1 MTQTH
6 ITHKKGHPE
15 NRDGLGQTIEVV
27 VRLPGHRQLVVARIV
42 AVTLDRLTLQVS
54 LVETL
59 QVLQLL
65 GKSRLLL

>member
-1 MTQTH
+1 M
-6 ITHKKGHPE
+6 
-15 NRDGLGQTIEVV
+15 
-27 VRLPGHRQLVVARIV
+27 RLPGHRQLVVARIV

-65 GKSRLLL
+65 GKSRLL